1 MSSMTSTAV
10 TPDYMRIAQ
19 ADRRRRLLNKYAL
32 AILFAAPGLILFTLF
47 VIMPISQSFIY
58 SQYDWNGFTS
68 LQESEFVNFGNFERL
83 LSHKPF
89 QAAVTHNVILIALS
103 LCVQLPLALGL
114 ALLVGRGS
122 LPGRRVF
129 RMMLFVPYVFSEII
143 TAIIWRYMFDPTNAL
158 LNVVTRT
165 FVPNASPIAWLAE
178 PNLVMVAVFMVLTW
192 KYFGFYMI
200 LYMAALQNISGD
212 LEDAARIDGA
222 TEGQVLRFITL
233 PLLGPTI
240 RLTIYLSII
249 GSIQQFVVVWV
260 MTQGGPLDWSETLGT
275 YVYKFGISRNRLG
288 YGSAVAVVLFTVTLF
303 FSLAYQ
309 NFVLRRDYVDTR
321 EGRV

>member
-1 MSSMTSTAV
+1 MTSTAV
-10 TPDYMRIAQ
+10 TPDYLRIAQ
-19 ADRRRRLLNKYAL
+19 ADRRRRLLSKYAL
-32 AILFAAPGLILFTLF
+32 AIAFAAPGLLLFTLF

-58 SQYDWNGFTS
+58 SQYDWNGFTA
-68 LQESEFVNFGNFERL
+68 LQESEFVGIGNFERL
-83 LSHKPF
+83 LNHKPF
-89 QAAVTHNVILIALS
+89 HAAISHTVILIALS
-103 LCVQLPLALGL
+103 LSVQLPLALGL

-122 LPGRRVF
+122 LPGRRLF

-143 TAIIWRYMFDPTNAL
+143 TAIIWRYVFDPTNGL
-158 LNVVTRT
+158 LNVATRT
-165 FVPNASPIAWLAE
+165 IIPSASPVAWLAE

-240 RLTIYLSII
+240 RLTIYLSVI

-288 YGSAVAVVLFTVTLF
+288 YGSAVAVVLFTITLF

-309 NFVLRRDYVDTR
+309 NFILRRDYADTR

>member
-10 TPDYMRIAQ
+10 TPDYLRIAQ

-32 AILFAAPGLILFTLF
+32 AIAFAAPGLVLFTLF

-58 SQYDWNGFTS
+58 SQYDWNGFTP

-83 LSHKPF
+83 LNHKPF
-89 QAAVTHNVILIALS
+89 HAAVTHNVILIALS
-103 LCVQLPLALGL
+103 LSVQLPLALGL

-122 LPGRRVF
+122 LPGRRIF

-143 TAIIWRYMFDPTNAL
+143 TAIIWRYMFDPINGL

-288 YGSAVAVVLFTVTLF
+288 YGSAVAVVLFTITLF

-309 NFVLRRDYVDTR
+309 NFVLRRDYADTR

>member
-143 TAIIWRYMFDPTNAL
+143 TAIIWRYMFDPTNGL

>member
-1 MSSMTSTAV
+1 MSSMTSTAA

-19 ADRRRRLLNKYAL
+19 ADRRRRLVNRYAL
-32 AILFAAPGLILFTLF
+32 AFAFAAPGLLLFILF

-58 SQYDWNGFTS
+58 SQYDWNGFTA

-83 LSHKPF
+83 LNHKPF
-89 QAAVTHNVILIALS
+89 HAAITHTVILIALS
-103 LCVQLPLALGL
+103 LSVQLPLALGL

-122 LPGRRVF
+122 LPGRRFF

-143 TAIIWRYMFDPTNAL
+143 TAIIWRYMFDPTNGL

-240 RLTIYLSII
+240 RLTIYLAVI

-275 YVYKFGISRNRLG
+275 YIYKFGISRNRLG
-288 YGSAVAVVLFTVTLF
+288 YGSAVAVVLFTITLF

-309 NFVLRRDYVDTR
+309 NLVLRRDYADTR
-321 EGRV
+321 EGSV

>member
-1 MSSMTSTAV
+1 MSSMTSTAL
-10 TPDYMRIAQ
+10 TPDYMRAAQ

-32 AILFAAPGLILFTLF
+32 AAVFVAPGILLFFLF
-47 VIMPISQSFIY
+47 VIMPVSQSFVY

-68 LQESEFVNFGNFERL
+68 LQEAENVGLGNFERL
-83 LSHKPF
+83 LNHKPF
-89 QAAVTHNVILIALS
+89 HAAISHTLILIALS
-103 LCVQLPLALGL
+103 LTVQLPLALGL

-122 LPGRRVF
+122 LPGRRLF

-143 TAIIWRYMFDPTNAL
+143 TAIIWRYMFDPTNGL

-165 FVPNASPIAWLAE
+165 FIPNASPIAWLAE

-222 TEGQVLRFITL
+222 TESQVLRFITL

-240 RLTIYLSII
+240 RLTIYLSVI

-288 YGSAVAVVLFTVTLF
+288 YGSAVAVVLFTITLF

-309 NFVLRRDYVDTR
+309 NFVLNRDYRDTR